1 MSEHSRPSTT
11 DTGAFETM
19 ERLVEHDGTTTVRA
33 RRRATGERVLLRSFG
48 EAFPSPEQMGRL
60 ERELAIGRDLHHPGL
75 LTGRE
80 LVIHVNRPALLLED
94 PGLKSL
100 ATVLE
105 RGPLSLPDGLRL
117 GIGLSRA
124 LSALHAADLVH
135 TGLSPRTILVSDG
148 CEKVSIFDLR
158 SATRVPRSQQVVVS
172 PELLR
177 GSLEHLSPEQTGR
190 MNRPVD
196 YRSDLYAVGA
206 VLYHAFSGRP
216 PLRAGNAMALV
227 HALLAQEPVPLDE
240 ADPRVP
246 GTVARI
252 VQRLLAKSAEDRYRS
267 AAGLALDL
275 ERCLLAI
282 EQNGSVL
289 PFELGSKDRSRVLRL
304 SERLYGRQAEF
315 DALMDTFNASADGG
329 RALLLVSGYAGIG
342 KTSLIHEVH
351 RPIVERRGYFFSGK
365 FDQLART
372 EPMEGLRQALGQLV
386 GQILTESEDQLQTW
400 RRRLSQALDGDG
412 GVVIELLPEVRH
424 ILGDQPAVVDLGP
437 AESRRRFDDVVVRFI
452 QAFAGAGHPLVLFLD
467 DLQWVDAASLRVL
480 ISLLRS
486 EESRNLLVVCA
497 FRDNEVDA
505 SHPFSLATEALA
517 EAGVETHRIGL
528 GPLSQADV
536 RALVADS
543 LELPTDECASLA
555 DLIDQKTGGNP
566 FFVNQYMRSL
576 VDDRMLALDFNQG
589 RWTWDL
595 DQIRLLEVTGSVV
608 DLMVRRTSRYPQET
622 QDLLMVA
629 SILGNTVDLET
640 LAVVHGT
647 GPRVVAR
654 ALEQPVRDGHLIPI
668 GQAHDYYLWSADD
681 GSGARPSQGGSYK
694 FAHDRVQQA
703 ARSLLSPERLEEV
716 HLRVGRRLM
725 SDLADP
731 LTDDRLFD
739 TVNALNAATGS
750 LSPAEREGLIGLN
763 LVAARRAKAAT
774 AYNAGL
780 EYTLAGLALLGPDA
794 WSADPS
800 RVFALTRERIELEF
814 LSGRMEVAA
823 EVFAAAAA
831 QVRDPRDIGDIYQL
845 MIRISHT
852 NNDIGEGM
860 RLGKECLA
868 RHFGLILPIE
878 ADEAGQ
884 AMARDMARIDELI
897 AGRPLSVLVDSPVVD
912 DPQVEVLQGLLHETW
927 TCGVMSG
934 NGQLVML
941 TALALVR
948 SSLEHGHSR
957 FSACGYVARA
967 MVLALT
973 GEYALAGQYGQLA
986 MDLAHR
992 FEDVFIIPKVHNTY
1006 ANFTNHIV
1014 HPVRTNIEI
1023 YEESYRCCH
1032 QSGDRWWG
1040 SWAVGFV
1047 RLAKLISGRPLPEVL
1062 ETQERFHTY
1071 IEASGYVPLLAMSR
1085 TDRQTVRNLMG
1096 LTPERLSLDESDFNE
1111 AEHVAALTQMG
1122 FLFGVYQLN
1131 LYGALRHF
1139 LYEDMAGAL
1148 DRIRRAEADRDFI
1161 PGTMFYPDWFFYTGL
1176 IEAAATSP
1184 GSPDPVAV
1192 ERIDQALARL
1202 RSWTEVNPE
1211 GFEHRLLLVQ
1221 AERARLFEEPA
1232 TELYEQA
1239 IESARRGFFLQNEA
1253 IASELAGRYQ
1263 LAQGEER
1270 EGRRYLEAARYGF
1283 RRWGAE
1289 AKVKQLD
1296 ERYPFLASRGSNAS
1310 AGAPSSASTLDLD
1323 AVLRAGTAMTGEI
1336 VLDRLLQKM
1345 LSILVENAGAER
1357 GALLL
1362 EQEGNLQVHAVG
1374 TAAAPQV
1381 LAGLGVEEVASL
1393 PQAVI
1398 RYSAR
1403 TRETVLLHDAAES
1416 PLFVADSDI
1425 RARAGTSMLCVPLL
1439 RQGRM
1444 LGVLYV
1450 ENSKVA
1456 GAFTDD
1462 RIQVLRLL
1470 STLAATALEN
1480 ALLYNTLEQ
1489 KVTQRTAALR
1499 QKNDEIARTLAQL
1512 EATQYQL
1519 GQSEKM
1525 AALGQLVAGV
1535 AHEINTPIGAIRA
1548 SAGNI
1553 GDSMRFVLEELP
1565 RLLSTSDEGELFQ
1578 LMELVQ
1584 LSRETQVPS
1593 SREAR
1598 RLRRALEQRLELAGF
1613 VATDGLSDLLVDIGL
1628 TEGEE
1633 RYFPLLRSPR
1643 SGDLLNAAYNLSGL
1657 VKNTRTIESA
1667 VDRVAKVVFAL
1678 KAFTHRDHSGRKS
1691 MASVVEGIENVLA
1704 IYESY
1709 TRKGVEVRLNFD
1721 PLPLLN
1727 CFPDELQQVWTN
1739 LIHNALQAMQY
1750 QGELTINAQRS
1761 GEELLIS
1768 FTDTGPGIP
1777 PELQSRIFEAFFT
1790 TKPAGEGSG
1799 LGLHI
1804 CAQII
1809 ARHGGR
1815 ISVATEPGRTT
1826 FTVALPLS
1834 SAMES

>member
-1 MSEHSRPSTT
+1 M
-11 DTGAFETM
+11 
-19 ERLVEHDGTTTVRA
+19 
-33 RRRATGERVLLRSFG
+33 
-48 EAFPSPEQMGRL
+48 
-60 ERELAIGRDLHHPGL
+60 
-75 LTGRE
+75 
-80 LVIHVNRPALLLED
+80 D
-94 PGLKSL
+94 P
-100 ATVLE
+100 
-105 RGPLSLPDGLRL
+105 
-117 GIGLSRA
+117 
-124 LSALHAADLVH
+124 
-135 TGLSPRTILVSDG
+135 
-148 CEKVSIFDLR
+148 
-158 SATRVPRSQQVVVS
+158 
-172 PELLR
+172 
-177 GSLEHLSPEQTGR
+177 
-190 MNRPVD
+190 
-196 YRSDLYAVGA
+196 
-206 VLYHAFSGRP
+206 
-216 PLRAGNAMALV
+216 
-227 HALLAQEPVPLDE
+227 
-240 ADPRVP
+240 
-246 GTVARI
+246 
-252 VQRLLAKSAEDRYRS
+252 
-267 AAGLALDL
+267 
-275 ERCLLAI
+275 
-282 EQNGSVL
+282 
-289 PFELGSKDRSRVLRL
+289 
-304 SERLYGRQAEF
+304 
-315 DALMDTFNASADGG
+315 
-329 RALLLVSGYAGIG
+329 
-342 KTSLIHEVH
+342 
-351 RPIVERRGYFFSGK
+351 
-365 FDQLART
+365 
-372 EPMEGLRQALGQLV
+372 
-386 GQILTESEDQLQTW
+386 
-400 RRRLSQALDGDG
+400 
-412 GVVIELLPEVRH
+412 
-424 ILGDQPAVVDLGP
+424 
-437 AESRRRFDDVVVRFI
+437 
-452 QAFAGAGHPLVLFLD
+452 
-467 DLQWVDAASLRVL
+467 ASLRVL
-480 ISLLRS
+480 RALLSS
-486 EESRNLLVVCA
+486 EESRHLLVICA

-505 SHPFSLATEALA
+505 LHPFSLTTEALTE
-517 EAGVETHRIGL
+517 EAVEIRRITL
-528 GPLSQADV
+528 GPLSQDDV

-543 LELPTDECASLA
+543 LDLPLEECAPLA
-555 DLIDQKTGGNP
+555 DLIDHKTGGNP
-566 FFVNQYMRSL
+566 FYVNQYLRSL
-576 VDDRMLALDFNQG
+576 LDDRLLALDAHQG
-589 RWTWDL
+589 RWAWNL
-595 DQIRLLEVTGSVV
+595 DRIRLLEVTGSVV

-629 SILGNTVDLET
+629 SVLGNTVDLDT

-654 ALEQPVRDGHLIPI
+654 ALEQPVRDGHLIPV

-681 GSGARPSQGGSYK
+681 GSGTRPSGGGSYK

-703 ARSLLSPERLEEV
+703 ARSLLPPERLEEL

-725 SDLADP
+725 SDLGDP

-739 TVNALNAATGS
+739 TVNALNAAIGR
-750 LSPAEREGLIGLN
+750 LSPVEREALIGLD

-774 AYNAGL
+774 AYGAGL
-780 EYTLAGLALLGPDA
+780 EYILAGLALLGPDA
-794 WSADPS
+794 WTTHPS
-800 RVFALTRERIELEF
+800 QVFGLTRERIELEF

-831 QVRDPRDIGDIYQL
+831 QVRDPQDIGDIYQL

-860 RLGKECLA
+860 RLGMECLA
-868 RHFGLILPIE
+868 RHFELVLPTDP
-878 ADEAGQ
+878 DEAGE

-897 AGRPLSVLVDSPVVD
+897 AGRPLSTLVDSPVVD
-912 DPQVEVLQGLLHETW
+912 DPRVEVLQGLLHETW
-927 TCGVMSG
+927 TCGIMSG

-948 SSLEHGHSR
+948 SSLEQGHSR

-1062 ETQERFHTY
+1062 EAQERFHPY
-1071 IEASGYVPLLAMSR
+1071 IEASGYTPLLAMSR

-1096 LTPERLSLDESDFNE
+1096 LTPDRLSLDESGFNE
-1111 AEHVAALTQMG
+1111 AEHGAALTGMG

-1139 LYEDMAGAL
+1139 LFEDMAGAL

-1161 PGTMFYPDWFFYTGL
+1161 PGTMFYPDWFFYSGL
-1176 IEAAATSP
+1176 IEAASASP
-1184 GSPDPVAV
+1184 GQPDEVALA
-1192 ERIDQALARL
+1192 RIDEALARL
-1202 RSWTEVNPE
+1202 SSWAEVNPE
-1211 GFEHRLLLVQ
+1211 GFDHRLLLVR
-1221 AERARLFEEPA
+1221 AERARLLREPA
-1232 TELYEQA
+1232 SELYERA

-1253 IASELAGRYQ
+1253 IASELAGRYR
-1263 LAQGEER
+1263 LAQGDER
-1270 EGRRYLEAARYGF
+1270 EGRRYLEAARYGY
-1283 RRWGAE
+1283 RRWGAT
-1289 AKVKQLD
+1289 AKVNQLD
-1296 ERYPFLASRGSNAS
+1296 ERYPFLGSRGSMPAT
-1310 AGAPSSASTLDLD
+1310 GAPGSAATLDLD

-1336 VLDRLLQKM
+1336 VLDRLLQKV
-1345 LSILVENAGAER
+1345 LTILVENAGAER

-1362 EQEGNLQVHAVG
+1362 DQEGSLQVHAIG
-1374 TAAAPQV
+1374 TAAAPEV
-1381 LAGLGVEEVASL
+1381 VAGLTVEAVAWL

-1416 PLFVADSDI
+1416 PLFVADADV

-1450 ENSKVA
+1450 ENAKVA

-1462 RIQVLRLL
+1462 RIEVLRLL

-1489 KVTQRTAALR
+1489 KVNQRTAALR
-1499 QKNDEIARTLAQL
+1499 QKNEELARTLAQL
-1512 EATQYQL
+1512 EATQHQL
-1519 GQSEKM
+1519 VQSEKM

-1553 GDSMRFVLEELP
+1553 GDSMRFVLHDLPGLLSAASDEELAC
-1565 RLLSTSDEGELFQ
+1565 
-1578 LMELVQ
+1578 LMELVT
-1584 LSRETQVPS
+1584 LGREAQASS

-1598 RLRRALEQRLELAGF
+1598 RFRRAMEQRLEQAGF
-1613 VATDGLSDLLVDIGL
+1613 TAADSVSDLLVDIGL

-1633 RYFPLLRSPR
+1633 RFFPLLRSPR
-1643 SGDLLNAAYNLSGL
+1643 SQGLLSAAYNLSGL
-1657 VKNTRTIESA
+1657 AKNTRTIESA

-1691 MASVVEGIENVLA
+1691 MASVVEGIENVLS

-1709 TRKGVEVRLNFD
+1709 TRKGVDVQRSFD

-1750 QGELTINAQRS
+1750 RGELTIDAHRVDDEIQV
-1761 GEELLIS
+1761 S

-1777 PELQSRIFEAFFT
+1777 PEVQARIFEAFFT

-1815 ISVATEPGRTT
+1815 ISVATAPGRTT